1 MAFIIVILFVIVAVI
16 VLGKTPV
23 TIKNNWQTFVDGFSV
38 SASEFYDVVKAGLQE
53 RQITHVD
60 VAQESFLE
68 KHIFSAQRMYLRV
81 IQDEYVFYIC
91 CAPYGTGTFFSS
103 WLCIKD
109 EKFINKIPLL
119 SKLMGKDRNNKTFY
133 QMDTEGMFRS
143 SVHTTVIEAVNSLT
157 EAKGKRGL
165 TELEKQFKDFK

>member
-1 MAFIIVILFVIVAVI
+1 MVFLIFVVLAILAII

-23 TIKNNWQTFVDGFSV
+23 TIKNNWQTFVDGLQISTDD
-38 SASEFYDVVKAGLQE
+38 FYNLVKTGLKE
-53 RQITHVD
+53 RQINHVD

-68 KHIFSAQRMYLRV
+68 KHIFSARRMYLRV

-91 CAPYGTGTFFSS
+91 SAPYGTGTFFSS

-109 EKFINKIPLL
+109 ERFINKIPIL
-119 SKLMGKDRNNKTFY
+119 SKLAGKDRNNKTFY
-133 QMDTEGMFRS
+133 QMDTESMFRS

-157 EAKGKRGL
+157 EARGKRGL
-165 TELEKQFKDFK
+165 TELERQFKDIK